1 MNQEE
6 FEGML
11 RYIDHAIDDDRKI
24 YRQVMKGREYEAE
37 MIEKAIT
44 TLNGFVK
51 PEMDFSGEQVKS
63 LLKYIYNV
71 PFSS

>member
-1 MNQEE
+1 MKQEE

-11 RYIDHAIDDDRKI
+11 RYIDHAIDDDRQI
-24 YRQVMKGREYEAE
+24 YKQVMKGREYEAE

-51 PEMDFSGEQVKS
+51 SEMEFTGEQVKA
-63 LLKYIYNV
+63 LFRYIYNV